1 MMKAMAGETILK
13 WWGKMLRKNEE
24 KNVVDNEEKP
34 VKSTRRLK
42 NFLYKRF
49 DFRYNKLTG
58 VTEYRAKEAV
68 GTSFRPIDEREMNGM
83 IVDARLAGI
92 PCWNSMIPTLVLSNK
107 VESFNPFHLYMSELP
122 AWDGLDRVT
131 PLLLRVSDDAMWM
144 KGGRY
149 WLRAMVG
156 QWMGEERSHANSLM
170 PILISNE
177 QGLGKSTFCRQ
188 LLPDSL
194 RGYYLDNLNLS
205 PGTSPEK
212 KLVNKGLIN
221 LDEFDKIG
229 EKRQPDLK
237 NLLQMLSVPVY
248 RGKRLGYVTEP
259 RLASFIG
266 TTNSRQILCDV
277 TGSRRFLCVEVKQFI
292 PDEALEHKQLYAQ
305 LKLEILNGER
315 DYLNKEEEKEL
326 QRKNKKYYRQSL
338 LEDVFFACFRVPEG
352 EEEGRWLTAAQMFQ
366 VMAKRNPSALR
377 GVSAKMLSYRL
388 SGMGLKYKHTNHGN
402 YYLVH
407 FTNSE
412 TALQSVDNQSV

>member
-1 MMKAMAGETILK
+1 MKAMELKTIME
-13 WWGKMLRKNEE
+13 WWGKMLRKNEK
-24 KNVVDNEEKP
+24 KNVVNNEEKP
-34 VKSTRRLK
+34 VQSTRRLK
-42 NFLYKRF
+42 NFLYKHF
-49 DFRYNKLTG
+49 DFRYNRLTG

-68 GTSFRPIDEREMNGM
+68 GTSFRPVDEREMNGM
-83 IVDARLAGI
+83 IVDARMAGI

-122 AWDGLDRVT
+122 VWDGTDRVT
-131 PLLLRVSDDAMWM
+131 PLLQRVSDDAMWL

-149 WLRAMVG
+149 WLRAMIA
-156 QWMGEERSHANSLM
+156 QWMGVERSHANSLM

-221 LDEFDKIG
+221 LDEFDKIS

-248 RGKRLGYVTEP
+248 RGKCLGYVTEP

-305 LKLEILNGER
+305 LKQEVLNGER

-326 QRKNKKYYRQSL
+326 QRKNKRYYRQSL
-338 LEDVFFACFRVPEG
+338 LEDVFFACFRAPVG

-366 VMAKRNPSALR
+366 IMAKRNSSALR
-377 GVSAKMLSYRL
+377 GISAKMLSYRL
-388 SGMGLKYKHTNHGN
+388 SGLGLKYKHTNHGN
-402 YYLVH
+402 YYLVVIQG
-407 FTNSE
+407 
-412 TALQSVDNQSV
+412 TALQSVDNQVA